1 MEKVIEILESVKPG
15 VNYNEETQLID
26 DGILESFD
34 IITIIAKLNEEFDVN
49 FTVNETIHDNIRNIG
64 TLQIKRSI
72 HTYTTRIIRNYMHH
86 FMTYHIF

>member
-34 IITIIAKLNEEFDVN
+34 IITIIAKLNGEFDVN
-49 FTVNETIHDNIRNIG
+49 FTVNE
-64 TLQIKRSI
+64 
-72 HTYTTRIIRNYMHH
+72 IIPEN
-86 FMTYHIF
+86 FNSAN

>member
-15 VNYNEETQLID
+15 VNYNEETKLID

-49 FTVNETIHDNIRNIG
+49 WISNHQSSKSHYEYFINKLVSPLNHQLN
-64 TLQIKRSI
+64 L
-72 HTYTTRIIRNYMHH
+72 NYFH
-86 FMTYHIF
+86 

>member
-26 DGILESFD
+26 DGILQSFD

-49 FTVNETIHDNIRNIG
+49 FTVNE
-64 TLQIKRSI
+64 
-72 HTYTTRIIRNYMHH
+72 IIPENFNSAKAIYDTVCHLKED
-86 FMTYHIF
+86 